1 MFASPSLPTAR
12 GPLSG
17 ALIDYLDGR
26 ARTLPDPVIDAGHNV
41 DIVGDDVH
49 DEDFQLALYCAY
61 ELHYRGFDVDT
72 DREWDPAVLTF
83 RRRLEDRFEAALRHD
98 VARPA
103 PSHASPTQ
111 QIADII
117 DSGEGPALSQFME
130 RDGELWQ
137 FREFAIHRSL
147 YQLKEADAHTWA
159 IPRYSGSS
167 RSALIEIQM
176 DEYGNGV
183 PGQSHA
189 ELFAQT
195 MAALGL
201 DPSYGAY
208 VDAVGA
214 LTMATSNLVTLFGLH
229 RRLLPS
235 LLGHL
240 AVFENTSV
248 TPMGRYAAVC
258 SRFGLDDEARR
269 FYDVHVVADEHHG
282 PLASRRLVGDFVTE
296 NPAARGEVMWGAA
309 CVMELEERLATE
321 LYGRWVDGRSA
332 LRVGWGEL
340 VHPDGELS
348 TQVGSPLRPVG

>member
-1 MFASPSLPTAR
+1 MFASPPLPTAR
-12 GPLSG
+12 GPLSA
-17 ALIDYLDGR
+17 ALFDYLSGR
-26 ARTLPDPVIDAGHNV
+26 ARLLPDRVVEAS
-41 DIVGDDVH
+41 DDLLR
-49 DEDFQLALYCAY
+49 DDDFQLALYCGY
-61 ELHYRGFDVDT
+61 ELHYRGFDVSADL
-72 DREWDPAVLTF
+72 EWDPAVLGF
-83 RRRLEDRFEAALRHD
+83 RRLLEGAFESTLREEVAAPGGA

-103 PSHASPTQ
+103 E
-111 QIADII
+111 QIDLII
-117 DSGEGPALSQFME
+117 ESGGGPALSRFME

-147 YQLKEADAHTWA
+147 YQLKEADAHTWG

-176 DEYGNGV
+176 DEYGNGE

-201 DPSYGAY
+201 DPTYGAY

-214 LTMATSNLVTLFGLH
+214 ETMATTNLVSYFGLH
-229 RRLLPS
+229 RRLLPA

-248 TPMGRYAAVC
+248 APMGRYAAVC

-269 FYDVHVVADEHHG
+269 FYDVHVEADEHHG
-282 PLASRRLVGDFVTE
+282 PLASRRLVGDFVAE
-296 NPAARGEVMWGAA
+296 NPGDRGLVMWGAS
-309 CVMELEERLATE
+309 CVLELEQRLATE
-321 LYGRWVDGRSA
+321 LYRCWSSGRSS
-332 LRVGWGEL
+332 LRLWRGEL
-340 VHPDGELS
+340 VHPGGELS
-348 TQVGSPLRPVG
+348 SGVG